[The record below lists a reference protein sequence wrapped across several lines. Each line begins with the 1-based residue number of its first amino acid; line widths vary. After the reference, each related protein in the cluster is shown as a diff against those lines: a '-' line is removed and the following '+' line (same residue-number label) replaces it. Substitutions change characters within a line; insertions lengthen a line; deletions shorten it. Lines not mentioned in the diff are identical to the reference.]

1 MIPKH
6 QSFGEKY
13 IVIIIKSSAI
23 MCINV
28 YAIFKGN
35 IMRVK
40 CKILFS
46 PFIDHHIYA
55 IGMSHVRQEVGGKGH
70 VQLHLHSVVSILFL
84 SSISKLTIH
93 NTQLLGKVYECV
105 SVTFTLFF

>member
-13 IVIIIKSSAI
+13 IVIITKSSAI

-28 YAIFKGN
+28 YANFKDN
-35 IMRVK
+35 VLRVK

-46 PFIDHHIYA
+46 PSISHHICT
-55 IGMSHVRQEVGGKGH
+55 IGMSHVRQEEEGKGH
-70 VQLHLHSVVSILFL
+70 RTATSAKCSQHFLILFHL
-84 SSISKLTIH
+84 
-93 NTQLLGKVYECV
+93 
-105 SVTFTLFF
+105 

>member
-6 QSFGEKY
+6 QSFGGKY

-28 YAIFKGN
+28 YANFKDTVL
-35 IMRVK
+35 RVK

-46 PFIDHHIYA
+46 PYINHHIFA
-55 IGMSHVRQEVGGKGH
+55 IGMSHVRQEERAKP
-70 VQLHLHSVVSILFL
+70 LCSNIC
-84 SSISKLTIH
+84 KA
-93 NTQLLGKVYECV
+93 
-105 SVTFTLFF
+105 